1 MSDLKALT
9 SSEGGFSGGCGGE
22 DDDMR
27 VPENSKNVFFSG
39 WMSKFG
45 ARTQRR
51 GSLGFSDSHI
61 GTPPSRLDD
70 DNSNSNC
77 ESLEKK
83 FRNGTI
89 SAHSLKKEGLSR
101 KRNDSTTDLH
111 GMTPGD
117 DGDLYFLKNKFRRND
132 SDNNLQDAAQ
142 SSIHVTTDGML
153 KLDIARSSDHHRET
167 PMPGVI
173 LPTLAEEKSVKNSDE
188 TKYAHEDIGIKDTR
202 HFEVVSEKNKKMEDS
217 EGSIFLIDLEEIEDS
232 GAGRTI
238 LKPQSKK
245 FSASSI
251 LQSRFAQNWFFKNS
265 DEDADTDCLV
275 NEEEEESRKTTKNCD
290 KTEARDSDKSIL
302 TKLKTFGNK
311 TSTKHREMNFLQPQG
326 T

>member
-9 SSEGGFSGGCGGE
+9 SSDGGFGGGCGGGD

-27 VPENSKNVFFSG
+27 IPENSKNIFFSG
-39 WMSKFG
+39 WISKFG

-70 DNSNSNC
+70 DNSNSG
-77 ESLEKK
+77 SLENK

-89 SAHSLKKEGLSR
+89 SASSLKKDGLSR
-101 KRNDSTTDLH
+101 KRNDSNTDLH

-117 DGDLYFLKNKFRRND
+117 DGELYFLKNKFRRND
-132 SDNNLQDAAQ
+132 SDKNLQDAAQ

-153 KLDIARSSDHHRET
+153 KLDIARSSEPHRET
-167 PMPGVI
+167 PMPGI
-173 LPTLAEEKSVKNSDE
+173 LQTLSEEKMHLTNSE
-188 TKYAHEDIGIKDTR
+188 TKYAHEDIQI
-202 HFEVVSEKNKKMEDS
+202 VSTQPKKTEES
-217 EGSIFLIDLEEIEDS
+217 EGSIFLIDLEEMEDS

-251 LQSRFAQNWFFKNS
+251 LQSRFAQNWFFKNN

-275 NEEEEESRKTTKNCD
+275 TEEEEDSKKTPKNSD
-290 KTEARDSDKSIL
+290 KSEARDSDKSIL

-311 TSTKHREMNFLQPQG
+311 NPAKHREMNLLQPQG

>member
-9 SSEGGFSGGCGGE
+9 SSEGGFGGGGGGD
-22 DDDMR
+22 DDDMKI
-27 VPENSKNVFFSG
+27 PENSKNVFFSG
-39 WMSKFG
+39 WISKFG

-70 DNSNSNC
+70 DNSNSN
-77 ESLEKK
+77 SLEEK

-89 SAHSLKKEGLSR
+89 SAISSKKDGLSR
-101 KRNDSTTDLH
+101 KRNDSNSDLQ

-117 DGDLYFLKNKFRRND
+117 DGDLYFLRNKFRRND

-153 KLDIARSSDHHRET
+153 KLDIAHRET
-167 PMPGVI
+167 PMPGI
-173 LPTLAEEKSVKNSDE
+173 HMPTLPEEKAVSTASE
-188 TKYAHEDIGIKDTR
+188 TKYAHEDIVFNETPTAQ
-202 HFEVVSEKNKKMEDS
+202 HLEVVSAKPKKLEDS
-217 EGSIFLIDLEEIEDS
+217 EGSIFLIDLEEMEDG

-245 FSASSI
+245 FSASSL

-265 DEDADTDCLV
+265 EEDADTDCLV
-275 NEEEEESRKTTKNCD
+275 SEEEEESKKKPKTSATD
-290 KTEARDSDKSIL
+290 ARDSDKSIL

-311 TSTKHREMNFLQPQG
+311 NSAKHREMNLLQPQG